1 MNPARKRELAKG
13 ALPFFMENGLKD
25 STMDDVAA
33 YLGKSK
39 ATIYKYFPSRE
50 ELIREGLAMRL
61 EAIQQFIPILQAS
74 EEEYLDR
81 YYKAMEK
88 FLDGV
93 GDISNRF
100 LTDLKSLFPELWQQ
114 VETFRQFS
122 QMVLHQYYLEGIRQ
136 GKLKALHPGLLAQMD
151 QFLFE
156 SLTDGEFLN
165 QQNLTISQAFQQY
178 FEIKFF
184 GAIQEK

>member
-1 MNPARKRELAKG
+1 
-13 ALPFFMENGLKD
+13 MENGLKD

-61 EAIQQFIPILQAS
+61 EAIQQFIPILQAN
-74 EEEYLDR
+74 EDEYLDR
-81 YYKAMEK
+81 YYKAMET
-88 FLDGV
+88 FLEGV

-100 LTDLKSLFPELWQQ
+100 LSDLKSLFPELWQQ
-114 VETFRQFS
+114 VETFRNFS
-122 QMVLHQYYLEGIRQ
+122 QMVLHQYYLEGIQQ

-156 SLTDGEFLN
+156 SLTDGEFLS
-165 QQNLTISQAFQQY
+165 QQNLTLSQAFSQY

-184 GAIQEK
+184 GAMKEKLVF